1 MSSRINGSSPAA
13 KNQAVIVALA
23 RETRTDPEVVREIF
37 ESTLARL
44 KADARVPQFL
54 VLIATRKTREAL
66 KTKRV
71 ERTSKRSERP
81 PTAGVS
87 RGSGEASRES
97 GESSKTTAGQKLG
110 AALEYLGESLCTH
123 PSSRFKPSRSS
134 LLGEWLAGRRA
145 LSHRSPVFRGAGYRS
160 WLTKPD
166 LVHLARL
173 AD

>member
-1 MSSRINGSSPAA
+1 MSNRINGSSPTAEH
-13 KNQAVIVALA
+13 QAVIDSLA
-23 RETRTDPEVVREIF
+23 REMRADPEVVRQTF
-37 ESTLARL
+37 ENALAQL

-54 VLIATRKTREAL
+54 VLIAARKTKEAL
-66 KTKRV
+66 KTKRL

-81 PTAGVS
+81 PTAGAS
-87 RGSGEASRES
+87 RGS
-97 GESSKTTAGQKLG
+97 GESSKTAAGQKLG
-110 AALEYLGESLCTH
+110 AALEYLGDSLCTH
-123 PSSRFKPSRSS
+123 PTSRFKPARSS

-166 LVHLARL
+166 LVRLARL

>member
-1 MSSRINGSSPAA
+1 MSNRINGSSPTAEH
-13 KNQAVIVALA
+13 QAVIDSLV
-23 RETRTDPEVVREIF
+23 RETRADPEVVRQTF
-37 ESTLARL
+37 ENALAQL

-54 VLIATRKTREAL
+54 VLIAARKTKEAL
-66 KTKRV
+66 KTKRI

-81 PTAGVS
+81 PTASVS
-87 RGSGEASRES
+87 RGSGEARRES
-97 GESSKTTAGQKLG
+97 GESSKRTAGQKLG

-166 LVHLARL
+166 LVRLARL